1 MLLMLRA
8 TGILL
13 ALLLAAVSLAGQG
26 AQPAAPLRLVAAD
39 GSRPL
44 PTILN
49 GDTELIAF
57 DDLSSIFKVVV
68 REDAV
73 ARAFTVGYNGKT
85 IVLSQNQA
93 LASISGRLVS
103 LPAPPV
109 RLNNRWYVP
118 VEFIGRALSLVYDT
132 PLELRKASRLV
143 ILGPLRVPRV
153 VVHHD
158 VVGNQARVTLDV
170 VPNVPHQVLQEP
182 SRLLIRFTADML
194 DLTVPAFQSQ
204 GFVTAIHT
212 GEPQTTLLIEL
223 GPKFGSVRSADAPLD
238 PDGARVT
245 LDLFPVQEE
254 TSRAEGAPPASGASA
269 PRGEAAPPA
278 LPTPGAPT
286 VRTIVLDPG
295 HGGDELG
302 AKGTKGSLEK
312 AIALAVAKR
321 LKASLESRLGARVL
335 LTRDDDKTVGLDER
349 AALANNNKADLF
361 LSLHANASLRRAAS
375 GAEVFYLN
383 LDRADE
389 EARKVAESEGVAM
402 PVFGGGTRE
411 IDVILWEMAQA
422 RHIEESAGLA
432 RAMEVQ
438 LRTSVPMSPRAIQQ
452 APFRVLVGANM
463 PAVLVEMGYLTN
475 TAQEGQLSN
484 PDFQA
489 RLVAALTEAI
499 RKFFAG
505 EVPPS
510 APTFAAPDTPAATVG
525 KPEAPR
531 APSAPH
537 APSAPQPPGAPRLPQ

>member
-1 MLLMLRA
+1 MLVMRRA
-8 TGILL
+8 TRILL

-26 AQPAAPLRLVAAD
+26 AQPTAPLRLVTAD

-44 PTILN
+44 PTVLN

-57 DDLSSIFKVVV
+57 DDLSTIFKVVV

-73 ARAFTVGYNGKT
+73 ARAFTVGYKGKT
-85 IVLSQNQA
+85 IVLSQSQA
-93 LASISGRLVS
+93 LASIGGHLVS
-103 LPAPPV
+103 LPVPPV

-118 VEFIGRALSLVYDT
+118 IEFIGRALSLVYDT

-158 VVGNQARVTLDV
+158 VVGTQARVTLDV

-194 DLTVPAFQSQ
+194 DLTLPTFQSQ

-212 GEPQTTLLIEL
+212 GEPQTTLVIEL

-238 PDGARVT
+238 PDGARMT
-245 LDLFPVQEE
+245 LDLFPVQEQ
-254 TSRAEGAPPASGASA
+254 TSASGAGAPGEAPSASGAS
-269 PRGEAAPPA
+269 PRGEAPPVPPIA
-278 LPTPGAPT
+278 GAPT
-286 VRTIVLDPG
+286 ARTIVLDPG

-302 AKGTKGSLEK
+302 AKGSKGGLEK

-375 GAEVFYLN
+375 GAEVFYLS

-389 EARKVAESEGVAM
+389 EARRVAESEGVAM

-432 RAMEVQ
+432 RAVEVQ

-475 TAQEGQLSN
+475 MTQEGQLSN

-510 APTFAAPDTPAATVG
+510 APVAPAAPV
-525 KPEAPR
+525 APV
-531 APSAPH
+531 APSNER
-537 APSAPQPPGAPRLPQ
+537 PQ

>member
-1 MLLMLRA
+1 VSCHNELMRRA

-26 AQPAAPLRLVAAD
+26 APPAAPLRLVAAD
-39 GSRPL
+39 GARPL
-44 PTILN
+44 PTVLN

-57 DDLSSIFKVVV
+57 DDLSTIFKVLV

-73 ARAFTVGYNGKT
+73 ARAFTVGYKGRT
-85 IVLSQNQA
+85 IVLSQSQA
-93 LASISGRLVS
+93 LASIGGHLIS
-103 LPAPPV
+103 LPVPPV

-118 VEFIGRALSLVYDT
+118 IEFIGRALSLVYDT

-158 VVGNQARVTLDV
+158 VVGTQARVTLDV

-182 SRLLIRFTADML
+182 SRLLIRFTADLL
-194 DLTVPAFQSQ
+194 DLTLPTFQSQ

-212 GEPQTTLLIEL
+212 GEPQTTLVIEL

-238 PDGARVT
+238 PDGARMT
-245 LDLFPVQEE
+245 LDFYPVPE
-254 TSRAEGAPPASGASA
+254 APPTT
-269 PRGEAAPPA
+269 AAPGTPA
-278 LPTPGAPT
+278 APGAPAPNAPFAPVAPNAPT
-286 VRTIVLDPG
+286 AKTIVLDPG

-302 AKGTKGSLEK
+302 AKGSKGGLEK
-312 AIALAVAKR
+312 AIALAVARR

-375 GAEVFYLN
+375 GAEVFYLS

-389 EARKVAESEGVAM
+389 EARRVAESEGVAM

-432 RAMEVQ
+432 RAVEVQ
-438 LRTSVPMSPRAIQQ
+438 LRSSVPMSPRAIQQ

-475 TAQEGQLSN
+475 ATQEVQLSN

-510 APTFAAPDTPAATVG
+510 APLAPN
-525 KPEAPR
+525 

-537 APSAPQPPGAPRLPQ
+537 APERPQ

>member
-1 MLLMLRA
+1 MLMMRRA
-8 TGILL
+8 TGTLL
-13 ALLLAAVSLAGQG
+13 GLLLAAVSLAAQG
-26 AQPAAPLRLVAAD
+26 ASPQAPLRLVASD
-39 GSRPL
+39 GSRTL
-44 PTILN
+44 PTIVS

-57 DDLSSIFKVVV
+57 DDLAAFLKVAV
-68 REDAV
+68 REDAL
-73 ARAFTVGYNGKT
+73 ARAFTVSYKGKT

-103 LPAPPV
+103 LPASPV

-118 VEFIGRALSLVYDT
+118 VEFIGRALALVYDT

-158 VVGNQARVTLDV
+158 VAGAQARITLDV
-170 VPNVPHQVLQEP
+170 VPGVPHQVMQEP
-182 SRLLIRFTADML
+182 SRLLIKFTADLL
-194 DLTVPAFQSQ
+194 DLTLPAFQSQ
-204 GFVTAIHT
+204 GIVTAIHV
-212 GEPQTTLLIEL
+212 GEPQTTLVVEL
-223 GPKFGSVRSADAPLD
+223 GPRFGSARASDAPLD

-245 LDLFPVQEE
+245 LDLFAAQGE
-254 TSRAEGAPPASGASA
+254 TSRAEGAPPASEASPLRAEGTPPASGASA
-269 PRGEAAPPA
+269 PIV
-278 LPTPGAPT
+278 PGAPT

-295 HGGDELG
+295 HGGEELG
-302 AKGTKGSLEK
+302 AKGSKGALEK
-312 AIALAVAKR
+312 AIALSVARR
-321 LKASLESRLGARVL
+321 LKSSLEGRLGARVL
-335 LTRDDDKTVGLDER
+335 LTREDDRSVGLDER

-375 GAEVFYLN
+375 GAEVFYLS

-432 RAMEVQ
+432 RAIEVQ

-463 PAVLVEMGYLTN
+463 PAVLVELGYLTN
-475 TAQEGQLSN
+475 VTQEGQLSN

-489 RLVAALTEAI
+489 RVVASLTEAI
-499 RKFFAG
+499 RRFFAG
-505 EVPPS
+505 EIPS
-510 APTFAAPDTPAATVG
+510 APTAPSPDVPAPAAG
-525 KPEAPR
+525 KATAPG
-531 APSAPH
+531 
-537 APSAPQPPGAPRLPQ
+537 QPR